1 MACEMKKLK
10 SFTHANLFLKDLL
23 NIPIYFVI
31 ISQKV
36 MRRFIQRLLKSRLV
50 IA

>member
-1 MACEMKKLK
+1 MKNLNHLHMPTCFKG
-10 SFTHANLFLKDLL
+10 FTEHPYL
-23 NIPIYFVI
+23 FVI